1 VKDRQTYRRIETIR
15 QTIAIRPACRD
26 ISQRFCRRAL
36 WKKGDLPTENGGR
49 MSTTR
54 EADLVIW
61 GVTREGRPF
70 RPSDWCDRLAGL
82 VSVFGSDQ
90 RLAYS
95 PLVRPVTVAGVRA
108 VVVGRALADLEP
120 RLYAFLAGF
129 ARDNELQS
137 EEVEDALVASHRLVP
152 PSPARPSGGGGE
164 PREPV

>member
-1 VKDRQTYRRIETIR
+1 
-15 QTIAIRPACRD
+15 
-26 ISQRFCRRAL
+26 
-36 WKKGDLPTENGGR
+36 

-61 GVTREGRPF
+61 GVTRDGRPF

-95 PLVRPVTVAGVRA
+95 PLVRPVTVAGGVRA
-108 VVVGRALADLEP
+108 VVVGQALAELEP
-120 RLYAFLAGF
+120 RLYAFLSAF
-129 ARDNELQS
+129 ARDNDLQTS
-137 EEVEDALVASHRLVP
+137 EVEDALVASHRLVP
-152 PSPARPSGGGGE
+152 PARARAAGE

>member
-1 VKDRQTYRRIETIR
+1 
-15 QTIAIRPACRD
+15 
-26 ISQRFCRRAL
+26 
-36 WKKGDLPTENGGR
+36 

-120 RLYAFLAGF
+120 RLYAFHAGF

>member
-1 VKDRQTYRRIETIR
+1 MTFGGGSLSKAANAMPDARVLLRCGKIR
-15 QTIAIRPACRD
+15 AYGA
-26 ISQRFCRRAL
+26 SCRRQ
-36 WKKGDLPTENGGR
+36 NCGR

-54 EADLVIW
+54 QADLVIW
-61 GVTREGRPF
+61 GVTRDGRPF

-108 VVVGRALADLEP
+108 VVVGRALEVLEP

-137 EEVEDALVASHRLVP
+137 TDVEDALVAPQRLVP
-152 PSPARPSGGGGE
+152 PARPPGAVE

>member
-1 VKDRQTYRRIETIR
+1 
-15 QTIAIRPACRD
+15 
-26 ISQRFCRRAL
+26 
-36 WKKGDLPTENGGR
+36 

-61 GVTREGRPF
+61 GITRDGRAF
-70 RPSDWCDRLAGL
+70 RPSDWWDRLAGL

-95 PLVRPVTVAGVRA
+95 PMVRPVTVAGVRA

-129 ARDNELQS
+129 ARDNELQTT
-137 EEVEDALVASHRLVP
+137 EVEDALVASHRLVP
-152 PSPARPSGGGGE
+152 PARPPAASE